1 MLILLSPSKTLDFQ
15 SNHIPPVKT
24 GIPRLLDKAERL
36 ALIMKGKSISEIR
49 DLMGISAALAELNFQ
64 RYQAWNAERH
74 PMEGRPALFV
84 FKGDV
89 YEGFHATPF
98 PETAFGNAEKCL
110 RILSGLYG
118 ILRPFDLILPY
129 RLEMGTSLPSPAGN
143 DLYAYWKKDVTQLIN
158 DDLKKAGSNVL
169 LNLASNEY
177 FKVVSQKEVQA
188 TIISPEF
195 RDYRD
200 GNYKMISF
208 FAKRARG
215 LMAAWVLRNDI
226 TEPSDLLAFSEEGYV
241 YNDLLS
247 EPRRPVFT
255 RG

>member
-15 SNHIPPVKT
+15 SNHIPSVKT
-24 GIPRLLDKAERL
+24 EIPRLLNKAERL
-36 ALIMKGKSISEIR
+36 AQIMKEKPIEEIR
-49 DLMGISAALAELNFQ
+49 DLMGISDALAELNFQ
-64 RYQAWNAERH
+64 RYQEWRADLHDLN
-74 PMEGRPALFV
+74 GKPALFV

-98 PETAFGNAEKCL
+98 PEKAFVNAEKYL

-118 ILRPFDLILPY
+118 ILRPFDLIMPY
-129 RLEMGTSLPSPAGN
+129 RLEMGTALPNPAGS
-143 DLYAYWKKDVTQLIN
+143 DLYAFWRKDVTHLIN
-158 DDLKKAGSNVL
+158 DDLKKSGSKVL

-177 FKVVSQKEVQA
+177 FKVVNQKEIQA
-188 TIISPEF
+188 SIISPEF
-195 RDYRD
+195 RDFKD
-200 GNYKMISF
+200 GSYKMISF

-215 LMAAWVLRNDI
+215 LMAAWVLRNSV
-226 TEPSDLLAFSEEGYV
+226 TEPSDLLAFSEEGYS

-247 EPRRPVFT
+247 EPRKPVFT